1 MKTLGHMNKIGRF
14 FTHPVV
20 ISVIGLL
27 LVALLIWFAGPQIK
41 FGANNEAP
49 LASPVTRLLLIMAAV
64 ILWGLNNL
72 RLQMM
77 TKRSNN
83 ALVTDLQQNNS
94 YAQSDI
100 ASEQAA
106 DEIAQINDRF
116 RQALDTLNKLKFSGR
131 GKKKALYQL
140 PWYIIV
146 GPPGSGK
153 TTALVNSGLEF
164 PLADQFGK
172 GALQGVGGTRNCDW
186 WFTNEAVLIDTA
198 GRYTTQDSH
207 KVVDSSAWEGFL
219 TLLKRNR
226 RRRPVN
232 GVIVAISLQDL
243 LLQTEEERSLH
254 AKTIRVRLD
263 ELMEK
268 LEIRFPVYLLF
279 TKSDLVS
286 GFSEFFED
294 LGKEEREQVWGVSL
308 PNAPKPS
315 QSPDFE
321 FLGQELT
328 KLSRRLHDRVVW
340 RMQQERD
347 VKRCAAIES
356 FPLQMEN
363 LYQIAETFV
372 KRTFAQNRFQFQPYL
387 RGVYFSSGTQDG
399 TPIDR
404 LMTSVSANFGF
415 ARDAVQAPNQRGKS
429 FFIARLFR
437 EVIFPESELVGT
449 NMRYERVIR
458 WSQSAAYASIA
469 AVTLLIVL
477 LWSGSVTRNSLY
489 MGEVKEQIATFKQ
502 EEQKINSWS
511 PDASASLPAL
521 NALGKASSVYD
532 KEAHPWLSG
541 MGLYDDR
548 VDQRADDL
556 YRYKLRTVFLPQLLR
571 TLERVIQQ
579 GDVQGDLYQ
588 TFRVYVM
595 FNALERMDKS
605 LVRTW
610 FETHWDKQFGSNP
623 TQRADLQTHLEAL
636 LLDKLPQ
643 SELNAPLVAQT
654 RATLLRIPVA
664 QRIYSRVKMDPQFNQ
679 MIDVRN
685 FYGESVRT
693 TFKMDAEQSAF
704 TIPVLFT
711 IQGYKQLDLS
721 PDSPLFGD
729 VVDEEWVLGGADNQ
743 ALINRDIKA
752 ISEQV
757 KNFYFADYSNTWV
770 TIHNSLYVA
779 RFPNLRELNTAL
791 ATFVDPVYSPVL
803 SILDVAKT
811 NTQLTPPI
819 LDVAADKM
827 TTGMAGKAVNYLAD
841 NVKGTVVDKRFSDLH
856 ALIKQSSRGPAPII
870 STMQQLE
877 ALKIFVQEIALSPD
891 VEQKSF
897 EIAKARYESGAAN
910 PVTALRAYAKSTPE
924 PVQRWLTSLSD
935 ETWQVIMRS
944 AHQYVNKEWRARVH
958 QTYSQGLAGRYPLNR
973 ASTDEL
979 ALLDFSGFF
988 KPQGTVDQF
997 VKEFVDP
1004 FIDKRSNWS
1013 NRTVDGYSMGFAS
1026 SSVSQLQRAANIRDV
1041 FFRQNPETPS
1051 ISLELRPYS
1060 MNKED
1065 AVFTLDLGDQRITY
1079 NHGPK
1084 FWKPVVWSGQNESR
1098 RIRVIF
1104 EDVKGIQFDKSFTG
1118 PWAWFRL
1125 MDAST
1130 IKSTPQ
1136 SNIYLITFA
1145 HETGAAATNLRQI
1158 VYEGRANSVHNP
1170 FKNDLLESF
1179 RCPES
1184 I

>member
-1 MKTLGHMNKIGRF
+1 MNKIGRF

-20 ISVIGLL
+20 ISLIGLL
-27 LVALLIWFAGPQIK
+27 LVALLIWFAGPHIK
-41 FGANNEAP
+41 FGADNQAP
-49 LASPVTRLLLIMAAV
+49 LADPVTRLLLIMAAI

-77 TKRSNN
+77 TNRNN
-83 ALVTDLQQNNS
+83 KTLVTELQSNNS
-94 YAQSDI
+94 YVQADV

-116 RQALDTLNKLKFSGR
+116 RQALDTLNKLKFAGK

-219 TLLKRNR
+219 ALLKRNR

-243 LLQTEEERSLH
+243 LLQTEEERLMH
-254 AKTIRVRLD
+254 AKTIRTRLD

-294 LGKEEREQVWGVSL
+294 LRKEEREQVWGISL

-315 QSPDFE
+315 QSPDFD
-321 FLGQELT
+321 FLGQELRN
-328 KLSRRLHDRVVW
+328 LSRRLHDRVIG

-347 VKRCAAIES
+347 VRRCAAIES

-363 LYQIAETFV
+363 LYQIAESFV

-415 ARDAVQAPNQRGKS
+415 AREATQAANQRGKS

-449 NMRYERVIR
+449 NMRYERAIR
-458 WSQSAAYASIA
+458 WSQNAAYAGIA

-489 MGEVKEQIATFKQ
+489 MSEVREQIASFKA
-502 EEQKINSWS
+502 EEKKTSGWNT
-511 PDASASLPAL
+511 DASAALPAL
-521 NALGKASSVYD
+521 NALASASSVYD
-532 KEAHPWLSG
+532 KESHPWLSG

-548 VDQRADDL
+548 VDREADRL
-556 YRYKLRTVFLPQLLR
+556 YQQKLKTLFLPQLLR

-579 GDVQGDLYQ
+579 GDPEGDLYQ
-588 TFRVYVM
+588 TFRIYIM
-595 FNALERMDKS
+595 FNALEHMNKS
-605 LVRTW
+605 LVKSW
-610 FETHWDKQFGSNP
+610 FENQWDKHYGDNNV
-623 TQRADLQTHLEAL
+623 QRTELQNHLDAL
-636 LLDKLPQ
+636 LLNDIPP
-643 SELNAPLVAQT
+643 STLNASVVTQT

-664 QRIYSRVKMDPQFNQ
+664 QRIYSRIKADPQFNQ
-679 MIDVRN
+679 TVNVLN
-685 FYGESVRT
+685 FYGESVRS
-693 TFKMDAEQSAF
+693 TFKMDSANQLAF

-711 IQGYKQLDLS
+711 IQGYQNLDLS
-721 PDSPLFGD
+721 PDSTLFAD
-729 VVDEEWVLGGADNQ
+729 VADEEWVLGGTDNQ
-743 ALINRDIKA
+743 ALINRDVKA

-757 KNFYFADYSNTWV
+757 KNFYLADYSNTWL
-770 TIHNSLYVA
+770 TIHNALHVSS
-779 RFPNLRELNTAL
+779 FGNLRDLNTAL
-791 ATFVDPVYSPVL
+791 STFVDPVYSPL
-803 SILDVAKT
+803 ISILDVAKT
-811 NTQLTPPI
+811 NTQLTPPL
-819 LDVAADKM
+819 LDAAADKIN
-827 TTGMAGKAVNYLAD
+827 TGIAGQAVNYLAD
-841 NVKGTVVDKRFSDLH
+841 KVEGNIVDKRFSDLH
-856 ALIKQSSRGPAPII
+856 ALIQQSSRGPAPIT

-891 VEQKSF
+891 SEKKSF

-910 PVTALRAYAKSTPE
+910 PVTALRTFARSTPE
-924 PVQRWLTSLSD
+924 PVQGWLTTVSD
-935 ETWQVIMRS
+935 EAWQVIMRS
-944 AHQYVNKEWRARVH
+944 AHQYVNKEWRARVY

-973 ASTDEL
+973 NASDEL

-1004 FIDKRSNWS
+1004 FIDRRSNWA
-1013 NRTVDGYSMGFAS
+1013 NKTVDGYAIGFS
-1026 SSVSQLQRAANIRDV
+1026 SATLNQLQRATNIRDV

-1051 ISLELRPYS
+1051 ISLELRPFT
-1060 MNKED
+1060 MNKDD
-1065 AVFTLDLGDQRITY
+1065 ALFTLDLGDQRLTY

-1084 FWKPVVWSGQNESR
+1084 FWKPVTWSGQNDSR

-1104 EDVKGIQFDKSFTG
+1104 EDLNGAQFDKSYTG

-1125 MDAST
+1125 MDASN
-1130 IKSTPQ
+1130 IQSTPQ

-1145 HETGAAATNLRQI
+1145 QDIDTSASTRKI
-1158 VYEGRANSVHNP
+1158 VYEGRATSIHNP